1 VAAVRAL
8 VTVSSATDLEASY
21 FTTERRAA
29 RPLSASA
36 SAPWKRASGTSKRSS
51 DDMFVLRREV
61 REFSKLI
68 SDEVGTAF
76 EKSPMSSASSYKSA
90 ADARSRGA
98 SSFFSAVDG

>member
-1 VAAVRAL
+1 

-29 RPLSASA
+29 RPLSASE
-36 SAPWKRASGTSKRSS
+36 SAPWKRASGTSKRST
-51 DDMFVLRREV
+51 DDIMFVEV

-76 EKSPMSSASSYKSA
+76 EKSPMSRRAHDKSA